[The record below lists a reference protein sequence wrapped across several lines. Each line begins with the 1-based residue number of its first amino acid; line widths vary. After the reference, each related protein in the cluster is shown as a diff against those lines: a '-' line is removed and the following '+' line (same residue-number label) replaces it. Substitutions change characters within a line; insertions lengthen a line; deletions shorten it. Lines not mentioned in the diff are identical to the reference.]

1 MRIMSQPTT
10 DRIVLAAVDDIFFSA
25 KIEEVAKRVGVRLI
39 QALDAGQLSEKLA
52 ASTPELIILDLN
64 SRACSPLDAIRR
76 IKSDPKFRDTP
87 VLGFFSHVQVELEQA
102 ALQAGCDHV
111 VPRSKFSA
119 NLPEILGKPHLG
131 RRREDRS

>member
-1 MRIMSQPTT
+1 MSQPPT

-52 ASTPELIILDLN
+52 ATTPELIILDLN

-76 IKSDPKFRDTP
+76 IKSDPKFTGTP

-102 ALQAGCDHV
+102 ALQAGCDRV
-111 VPRSKFSA
+111 IPRSKFSA
-119 NLPEILGKPHLG
+119 NLPEILGEPLK
-131 RRREDRS
+131 REDRSLGKSG

>member
-1 MRIMSQPTT
+1 MSQPPT

-52 ASTPELIILDLN
+52 ATTPELIILDLN

-76 IKSDPKFRDTP
+76 IKSDPRFRGTP

-102 ALQAGCDHV
+102 ALQAGCDYV
-111 VPRSKFSA
+111 IPRSKFSA
-119 NLPEILGKPHLG
+119 NLPEILGEPLK
-131 RRREDRS
+131 REDRSLGKSG